1 MMFDWHFQK
10 KSHKRRVFIFFKDI
24 LYSFYMLD
32 KINCNSFI
40 CCQILEVLK
49 GPETLDIVTGN
60 SLGFDETVDTLA
72 FMVFK
77 SF

>member
-1 MMFDWHFQK
+1 
-10 KSHKRRVFIFFKDI
+10 
-24 LYSFYMLD
+24 MLD
-32 KINCNSFI
+32 EINCNSFI

-77 SF
+77 LF